1 MCQVVQRVHRFKRDV
16 FGVAAISL
24 FLSRCVTTVGGAA
37 ISLFYR
43 DVFDGAVTPF
53 FFFIALCLMV
63 QRFHFFIALCL
74 AVQRFH
80 LFLSRCVW
88 WCSDSTVVFFSAL
101 LGDAAILLFYRDVFV
116 GTAIPFFF

>member
-53 FFFIALCLMV
+53 FF
-63 QRFHFFIALCL
+63 
-74 AVQRFH
+74 
-80 LFLSRCVW
+80 
-88 WCSDSTVVFFSAL
+88 
-101 LGDAAILLFYRDVFV
+101 
-116 GTAIPFFF
+116 

>member
-53 FFFIALCLMV
+53 FFYRAVFDGAAIPLFYRAVFSGAAIPLVFIALCLVV
-63 QRFHFFIALCL
+63 QRFH
-74 AVQRFH
+74 
-80 LFLSRCVW
+80 RC
-88 WCSDSTVVFFSAL
+88 
-101 LGDAAILLFYRDVFV
+101 
-116 GTAIPFFF
+116 FFFRAVR

>member
-53 FFFIALCLMV
+53 FF
-63 QRFHFFIALCL
+63 
-74 AVQRFH
+74 
-80 LFLSRCVW
+80 LSRCV
-88 WCSDSTVVFFSAL
+88 
-101 LGDAAILLFYRDVFV
+101 
-116 GTAIPFFF
+116 